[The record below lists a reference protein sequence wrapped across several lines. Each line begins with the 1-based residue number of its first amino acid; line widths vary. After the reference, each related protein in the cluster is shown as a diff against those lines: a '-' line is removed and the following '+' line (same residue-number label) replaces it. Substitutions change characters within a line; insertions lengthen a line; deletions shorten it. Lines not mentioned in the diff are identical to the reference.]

1 MGCGVSSARR
11 VGAVGVI
18 PDENPGLVI
27 TQTQIFLFADID
39 HGWPIGAFLAAHG
52 R

>member
-1 MGCGVSSARR
+1 VPSAGWA
-11 VGAVGVI
+11 GAVGVS
-18 PDENPGLVI
+18 PDETPGLVI
-27 TQTQIFLFADID
+27 TQTQIFLFTDID